1 MKLLVDAILLAGRFG
16 LFLAAGIILLFS
28 VDFLWHAAGGGAA
41 DRVQQARERIQQA
54 EGHRDDEVRLLGEHA
69 ALDAELQGQRNAV
82 DTAQRERDL
91 LATVTLP
98 LTDLALENQRLRIDL
113 LKATLTAEAMH
124 RSGATNGSGTDACG
138 LPAFAQGLWRD
149 PRAASAQVVTCLT
162 DHITH
167 QVTRDV
173 SARVRAQVLG
183 AAAADVDTAALL
195 AEAYRTQAKLT
206 ERREADAARVADAAL
221 VIDAL
226 ERGVEALQERHA
238 ETAAELARVRA
249 QLEHTEAARV
259 RDQMV
264 VAVWDFAAE
273 LTADARAH
281 WQRRWRQLL
290 LLLLAIWATPYAW
303 RTFQYWVLAPLL
315 ARAAPIRLREST
327 EGGGIR
333 AHQAHRVAPVAV
345 GPGQKLLVR
354 ASHVRQVERD
364 VSSTRPFYSMRFPF
378 LSYVADLFLLTEI
391 ANDRPDG
398 QPIQVTLADAGLESA
413 DTYILRIDLED
424 HPGLVL
430 SPRHLI
436 AVTDGLELQSDWRL
450 GHLHAWARGQVR
462 FISLKGTGSLWIQG
476 FGDVHPEVLTGQE
489 SHQAGSAYLCF
500 DGRLQTRSLRRET
513 FVPYLLG
520 RVPLLE
526 VSMKGEGLYAW
537 QKSIHAT
544 GTNPVTRAWNAFWSA
559 LGRLL
564 GF

>member
-1 MKLLVDAILLAGRFG
+1 MKLLVDIALLAGRFG

-41 DRVQQARERIQQA
+41 ERVQQARERIQRA
-54 EGHRDDEVRLLGEHA
+54 EGHRNDEIRLLGEQA
-69 ALDAELQGQRNAV
+69 ALDAELQGQRN
-82 DTAQRERDL
+82 TAETVQRERDL

-98 LTDLALENQRLRIDL
+98 LTDLALENQRIRIDL
-113 LKATLTAEAMH
+113 LKATMTAEAMH
-124 RSGATNGSGTDACG
+124 RSGATDPRRTTECG
-138 LPAFAQGLWRD
+138 LPAFAQGLWND
-149 PRAASAQVVTCLT
+149 PRAASAQLVTCLT
-162 DHITH
+162 DHITD

-183 AAAADVDTAALL
+183 AAAAEVDTAELL
-195 AEAYRTQAKLT
+195 AEAYRTQTKLT
-206 ERREADAARVADAAL
+206 ERRDADAARVADAAL
-221 VIDAL
+221 ILDELAQDLQAL
-226 ERGVEALQERHA
+226 RAQHA
-238 ETAAELARVRA
+238 ETAAELSRVRE
-249 QLEHTEAARV
+249 QLGAAETARV

-264 VAVWDFAAE
+264 VAVWDFTAE
-273 LTADARAH
+273 LTADVRAH

-303 RTFQYWVLAPLL
+303 RTLQYWVLAPLL
-315 ARAAPIRLREST
+315 ARAAPIRLREPADDGT
-327 EGGGIR
+327 IH
-333 AHQAHRVAPVAV
+333 AHQAHRVAPVDVA
-345 GPGQKLLVR
+345 PGQTLLVR

-364 VSSTRPFYSMRFPF
+364 VSTTRLFYSKRFAF

-391 ANDRPDG
+391 ANDRPG
-398 QPIQVTLADAGLESA
+398 GEPIRVTLADASDASA
-413 DTYILRIDLED
+413 DTYILRIDLDD
-424 HPGLVL
+424 HPGLVI

-436 AVTDGLELQSDWRL
+436 AVTDGLELQSDWRP

-462 FISLKGTGSLWIQG
+462 FISLKGTGSLWLQG
-476 FGDVHPEVLTGQE
+476 FGDVHPETLTGRE
-489 SHQAGSAYLCF
+489 SHQAGPAYLCF

-526 VSMKGEGLYAW
+526 VSMKGHGLYAW

-559 LGRLL
+559 LGRLV